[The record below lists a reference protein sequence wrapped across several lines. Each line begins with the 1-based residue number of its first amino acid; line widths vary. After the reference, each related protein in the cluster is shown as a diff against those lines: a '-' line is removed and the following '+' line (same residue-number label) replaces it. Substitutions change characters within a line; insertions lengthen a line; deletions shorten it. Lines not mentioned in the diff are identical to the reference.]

1 MIELISE
8 KYKID
13 KSKYNKIIS
22 FIASDLKLV
31 GNATIKIGEEEESK
45 SLNKQFRK
53 KDYPTDVLTFISNE
67 ELPDGYYHG
76 DIFICYQVLIKQA
89 KEAEISE
96 ELELTTLIIHG
107 LLHLKGYDHEID
119 SGEMLISQQNLL
131 NKVLNEFI
139 NH

>member
-8 KYKID
+8 EYIID

-22 FIASDLKLV
+22 FIASDLDLT
-31 GNATIKIGEEEESK
+31 GNATIKIGDEKESRA
-45 SLNKQFRK
+45 LNKQFRK
-53 KDYPTDVLTFISNE
+53 IDTSTDVLTFISNE

-89 KEAEISE
+89 KEAAISE

-107 LLHLKGYDHEID
+107 LLHLKGYDHETD
-119 SGEMLISQQNLL
+119 SGEMLKLQQKLLDNLD
-131 NKVLNEFI
+131 
-139 NH
+139 